1 MAETPS
7 TPEAWL
13 PVLAKR
19 LDDDVPRVRLLK
31 RYREGDAPL
40 PEGGENV
47 RASWQRFQREAR
59 TNWAELIL
67 EAVASR
73 IVPSGITVAG
83 SADHPLAVQAQR
95 IWRDNRMN
103 AVVDNWVR
111 DGLSFRRSYLT
122 VWTGDDGRAVVTADS
137 PETMYA
143 ATDPLRPWRVRAAIR
158 VWRDEDE
165 ERDYAMVWT
174 DGGRQKFWRPSTNQK
189 GRLYRTVSG
198 GKWEAAGDPVVTD
211 GRPPITVFNHPNG
224 KGEYES
230 HLDLINRINRGVLH
244 RLVIEAMEAYRQRA
258 IKAGDHGLPKTDPDG
273 NEIDYS
279 KVFAPAPGA
288 LWELPPGVEIW
299 ESQTT
304 DIRPLLDGARDDLR
318 QLASVSRTP
327 LPMLMPDSANQSAQ
341 GALQAAAAYLSKCE
355 ARAREA
361 QLGITACLVDALRA
375 EGAELGEADTVEV
388 TMTPVDT
395 VSMAERYSAAA
406 QAKAAGVPVRTIW
419 REVLGWSPQQIK
431 QAELDAANER
441 LAAGVFNFQGLT
453 GDAASIGAAG
463 D

>member
-1 MAETPS
+1 
-7 TPEAWL
+7 
-13 PVLAKR
+13 
-19 LDDDVPRVRLLK
+19 
-31 RYREGDAPL
+31 
-40 PEGGENV
+40 
-47 RASWQRFQREAR
+47 
-59 TNWAELIL
+59 
-67 EAVASR
+67 
-73 IVPSGITVAG
+73 
-83 SADHPLAVQAQR
+83 
-95 IWRDNRMN
+95 
-103 AVVDNWVR
+103 
-111 DGLSFRRSYLT
+111 
-122 VWTGDDGRAVVTADS
+122 
-137 PETMYA
+137 
-143 ATDPLRPWRVRAAIR
+143 
-158 VWRDEDE
+158 
-165 ERDYAMVWT
+165 
-174 DGGRQKFWRPSTNQK
+174 
-189 GRLYRTVSG
+189 
-198 GKWEAAGDPVVTD
+198 
-211 GRPPITVFNHPNG
+211 
-224 KGEYES
+224 
-230 HLDLINRINRGVLH
+230 
-244 RLVIEAMEAYRQRA
+244 
-258 IKAGDHGLPKTDPDG
+258 
-273 NEIDYS
+273 
-279 KVFAPAPGA
+279 VFAPAPGA